1 MRPVAIAAEFAG
13 TALLLVVIVG
23 SGIAVETLGAAG
35 GTQLF
40 VHAVVVGLGLGALI
54 ATFAPVSGAHLNPA
68 VTLGFLL
75 RGRITTRAAG
85 AYVVAQVAGAI
96 LGTLIAHASYGKA
109 LVSISSRERFGGGLW
124 LGELIATVVLVG
136 VILVLFES
144 ERAVHIPAAV
154 GAWVAAA
161 IVAMSSTGF
170 ANPAVTVARTATDS
184 YTGIAPASVPMF
196 VVFQIGGALSA
207 VAFVSWHT
215 RQMKQEEPVI

>member
-1 MRPVAIAAEFAG
+1 MRSVAVAAEFAG

-35 GTQLF
+35 AAQLF
-40 VHAVVVGLGLGALI
+40 IHAVVVGLGLAALI

-68 VTLGFLL
+68 VTLAFLL
-75 RGRITTRAAG
+75 RGRITARAAG
-85 AYVVAQVAGAI
+85 AYVVAQVAGAV
-96 LGTLIAHASYGKA
+96 LGTVIAHASYGQA
-109 LVSISSRERFGGGLW
+109 VISISSRTRIGGGLW
-124 LGELIATVVLVG
+124 LGELTATVVLVG

-144 ERAVHIPAAV
+144 ARTEHIPAAA

-170 ANPAVTVARTATDS
+170 ANPAVTVARAGTDS

-196 VVFQIGGALSA
+196 VASQVAGALGA
-207 VAFVSWHT
+207 VAFVSWHA
-215 RQMKQEEPVI
+215 RHMKQEEPVQ